1 MKLSPVLFAKAIAD
15 ETRQNIMKLVC
26 CKWLSVSEIV
36 EKVGY
41 SQPTISHHL
50 AILRDAGLVNIREE
64 GKQTFYSLNQENI
77 AVCCGQLMI
86 KFAPENKVTEAFSC
100 SPADFRSAEFVN
112 ARQQGEQ
119 NDPIPHPRSRRGARA
134 LRRTDKEQRLMLRR
148 QLLRRQ
154 DRKRPL
160 PR

>member
-86 KFAPENKVTEAFSC
+86 KFAPENKVTEAIVKV
-100 SPADFRSAEFVN
+100 VN
-112 ARQQGEQ
+112 A
-119 NDPIPHPRSRRGARA
+119 
-134 LRRTDKEQRLMLRR
+134 
-148 QLLRRQ
+148 
-154 DRKRPL
+154 
-160 PR
+160 